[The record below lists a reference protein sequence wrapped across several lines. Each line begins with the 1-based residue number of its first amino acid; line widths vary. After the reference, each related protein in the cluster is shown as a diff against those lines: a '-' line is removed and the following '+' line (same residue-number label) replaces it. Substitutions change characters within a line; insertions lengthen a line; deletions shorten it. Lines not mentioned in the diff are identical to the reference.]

1 MPSASHGFTHDPIA
15 KVLLRTALPVVFLTS
30 TNGLLTVVDAML
42 LGVFV
47 GPEALA
53 AVTLMFPISMLL
65 LALSTMVSSGMASI
79 VARQLGAGRLP
90 EAKATVAG
98 AHGLSILIC
107 VILGVALLAFSQPV
121 IAAVTSDQTLAAMGH
136 QFLMISVLTSPIM
149 FLVSVHSDALRVEG
163 KIGFMAL
170 AGLLVSL
177 GNIAFNI
184 LLIAGFGLGV
194 AGSAWGTAA
203 AQGVALGV
211 MLGFRLAGKARLPV
225 PTPGRNWLAGWTDIL
240 ALGAPRSLGFFG
252 IALGATATITSVGFH
267 VTTGKDAII
276 AAYGVVT
283 RIMTF
288 AYLPLMGLNLAMQ
301 AVVGNNYG
309 AGHRDRAV
317 ATLRL
322 SMLLALI
329 YCGLVEAVLLVFR
342 GSLGG
347 VFLSDDAVVGEV
359 GRMLPFYAALYFTMG
374 PTMTVA
380 GYLQSIGDAKHTA
393 LLSVA
398 RTYFFAIPLTFALP
412 LLMGETGIWA
422 ALPVADLMLVLITVV
437 VLSRRDGALQ
447 RGSDETN

>member
-1 MPSASHGFTHDPIA
+1 MRSARHGFTRDPIA
-15 KVLLRTALPVVFLTS
+15 KVLLRTALPIIFLTS
-30 TNGLLTVVDAML
+30 INGLLTVVDAML

-65 LALSTMVSSGMASI
+65 LALSAMVSSGMASI
-79 VARQLGAGRLP
+79 VARQLGADRLP
-90 EAKATVAG
+90 EAKATFAG
-98 AHGLSILIC
+98 AHGLSIVIC
-107 VILGVALLAFSQPV
+107 FILGVALLAFSQPV
-121 IAAVTSDQTLAAMGH
+121 IAAVKSDQALATMGH

-177 GNIAFNI
+177 ANIAFNV

-203 AQGVALGV
+203 AQCVALGV
-211 MLGFRLAGKARLPV
+211 MLGFRMAGKARLPV
-225 PTPGRNWLAGWTDIL
+225 PTPGQNWLAGWTDII
-240 ALGAPRSLGFFG
+240 ALGAPRSLSFFG
-252 IALGATATITSVGFH
+252 IALGATATLTSVGLH
-267 VTTGKDAII
+267 ITTGTDAII

-288 AYLPLMGLNLAMQ
+288 AYLPLMGLNLATQ

-309 AGHRDRAV
+309 AGRQDRAG

-329 YCGLVEAVLLVFR
+329 YCGLVEAALLVFR
-342 GSLGG
+342 RSVGC
-347 VFLSDDAVVGEV
+347 VFLSDNAVAGEV
-359 GRMLPFYAALYFTMG
+359 GRMLPFHAALYFTMG
-374 PTMTVA
+374 PTMMVA
-380 GYLQSIGDAKHTA
+380 GYLQSIGDAKRSA

-422 ALPVADLMLVLITVV
+422 ALPVADLLLVLITVV
-437 VLSRRDGALQ
+437 VLSRRDGAMQ